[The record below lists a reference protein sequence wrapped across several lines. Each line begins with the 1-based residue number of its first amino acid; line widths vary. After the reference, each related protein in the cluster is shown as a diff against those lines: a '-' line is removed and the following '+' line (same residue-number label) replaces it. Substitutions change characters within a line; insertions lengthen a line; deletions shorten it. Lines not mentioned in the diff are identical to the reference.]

1 MCFIKDINFNDLNRC
16 NITSIL
22 DKDMFVIKVLIKK
35 SVNKIFFKKY
45 SYYSPYQDY
54 KYIKGKLN
62 TSPLGIMLIDRY
74 NSEDYTLQID
84 EGFHSFRNKEEA
96 RNSYLSK
103 DLEAVL
109 CRCIIPKGSTIVMNN
124 SEVVSNQ
131 IIFIE
136 ELKNND
142 KRRSC

>member
-62 TSPLGIMLIDRY
+62 TSPLGIMLINRY

-84 EGFHSFRNKEEA
+84 EGFHSFRNTEVA

-109 CRCIIPKGSTIVMNN
+109 CRCIIPKGSTIAMNN

>member
-1 MCFIKDINFNDLNRC
+1 MCFIKDINFNYLNRC

-45 SYYSPYQDY
+45 SYYSPFQDY

-62 TSPLGIMLIDRY
+62 ISPLRIRLIDRC

-84 EGFHSFRNKEEA
+84 EGFHSFRNTEVA
-96 RNSYLSK
+96 RNSYLSN